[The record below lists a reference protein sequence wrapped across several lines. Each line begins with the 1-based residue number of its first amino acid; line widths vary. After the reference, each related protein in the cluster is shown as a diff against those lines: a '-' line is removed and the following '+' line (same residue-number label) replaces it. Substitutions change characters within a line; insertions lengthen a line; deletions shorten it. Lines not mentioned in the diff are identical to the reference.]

1 MAGILEVVF
10 KRFASIPVTSDV
22 IFPLNVESNTVVLG
36 DRDSSRCVL
45 FLAAVTA
52 ATDLGLKVLFFTQT
66 PFESL
71 QVSLKGSVPGLKL
84 EALKNV
90 KFVYAKTLEE
100 FLEDIASLHELDSPP
115 SLIIVDDLERYLH
128 GPGSGPLQDDLSPV
142 AHVAA
147 LLHDTAAFLTQ
158 ILHDRGENQGP
169 CRFIVSFYPQ
179 CDGSETQ
186 AADLLLSVLERYLQV
201 RCTLD
206 EVGGDGE
213 TGQKEWRVYLSA
225 TRPLPDQRGVQAQ
238 QWCLVVQS
246 SGAVEFRP
254 VIDGEQEI
262 AEEQNIS
269 KQEGDVETDNK
280 YLN

>member
-1 MAGILEVVF
+1 MADILEVVF
-10 KRFASIPVTSDV
+10 RRFASGPLTRDV
-22 IFPLNVESNTVVLG
+22 RFPPDVESNTVVHG
-36 DRDSSRCVL
+36 DRDSSRCLL

-52 ATDLGLKVLFFTQT
+52 ATDLGLKVVFFTQT

-71 QVSLKGSVPGLKL
+71 QVSLRGSIPGLKL

-100 FLEDIASLHELDSPP
+100 FLEDVASLHELDSPP

-128 GPGSGPLQDDLSPV
+128 RPIGGPLQDDLSPV

-158 ILHDRGENQGP
+158 ILHGRGENKGS
-169 CRFIVSFYPQ
+169 CRFIVSFYPE
-179 CDGSETQ
+179 CDGGETQ

-201 RCTLD
+201 RCTL
-206 EVGGDGE
+206 EEARGGGV
-213 TGQKEWRVYLSA
+213 TGQREWRVYLSA
-225 TRPLPDQRGVQAQ
+225 TRPLQDQWCVQAR
-238 QWCLVVQS
+238 QWCLVVRP

-254 VIDGEQEI
+254 VIDVEQEI
-262 AEEQNIS
+262 PEEQKIS
-269 KQEGDVETDNK
+269 REDVETDNK
-280 YLN
+280 HLN